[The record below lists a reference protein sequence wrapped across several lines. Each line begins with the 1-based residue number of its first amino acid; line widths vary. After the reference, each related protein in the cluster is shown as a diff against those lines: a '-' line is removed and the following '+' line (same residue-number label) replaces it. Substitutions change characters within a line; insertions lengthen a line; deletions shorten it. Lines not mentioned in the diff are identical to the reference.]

1 MIPCPSINLRN
12 EREGGI
18 EVKFSVKDSSV
29 VLLLENYENQFF
41 FSTLKRNSVSLL
53 RVEEIWRSL
62 NATSEHFRGM
72 EAFFEDSFRLD
83 AVLSR
88 IP

>member
-18 EVKFSVKDSSV
+18 EVKFNVKDSSV

-41 FSTLKRNSVSLL
+41 FFNTETKQRFSSPGRRDLAVVERNVGTFSRNGGV
-53 RVEEIWRSL
+53 
-62 NATSEHFRGM
+62 FRG
-72 EAFFEDSFRLD
+72 
-83 AVLSR
+83 
-88 IP
+88 